1 MDIGERIK
9 LRRKELKLSA
19 DVVAEKLASL
29 LFKPVF
35 RAFLFYCHFSG
46 LLCWLITTV
55 VVIYKYR
62 KRYERMIK
70 MLNEKEI
77 KELIESGAVLYFT
90 SEQGKEADKNAFESM
105 KHVTDFE
112 NPVLKELGNYDGES
126 FEFNDYEVVDGDTVY
141 TLEESD

>member
-1 MDIGERIK
+1 
-9 LRRKELKLSA
+9 
-19 DVVAEKLASL
+19 
-29 LFKPVF
+29 
-35 RAFLFYCHFSG
+35 
-46 LLCWLITTV
+46 
-55 VVIYKYR
+55 
-62 KRYERMIK
+62 

-105 KHVTDFE
+105 KHVTDLE